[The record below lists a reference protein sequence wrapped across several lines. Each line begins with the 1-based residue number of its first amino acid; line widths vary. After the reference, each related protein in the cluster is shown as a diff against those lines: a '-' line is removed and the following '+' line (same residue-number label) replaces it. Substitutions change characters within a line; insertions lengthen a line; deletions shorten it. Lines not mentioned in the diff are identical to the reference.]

1 MTDEV
6 RLIPIRR
13 IPEARPG
20 DSVAELVLTGMAAS
34 GLTGEEGDVLVVTQK
49 LVSKAEGRV
58 VALAGIEPSPF
69 AIAYGQRWGRDPRQI
84 ELVLRES
91 ARIVRMDRGLIIAE
105 THHGFVCANAGVD
118 LSNVPAGY
126 AALLPLDP
134 DRSAAQIREELGE
147 RVGWTPA
154 VIVSDTFG
162 RAWRNGIVNVAIG
175 VAGMR
180 PLRDYRGQRDPFGN
194 ELRVT
199 VIAIADELAAAAELV
214 MGKTEGCPAVIV
226 RGFRYEPGEGSA
238 RELLIPAERD
248 LFR

>member
-49 LVSKAEGRV
+49 LVSKAEGRL
-58 VALAGIEPSPF
+58 VALAEIEPSLF
-69 AIAYGQRWGRDPRQI
+69 AIALGQRWERDPRQI

-118 LSNVPAGY
+118 LSNVPPGY

-134 DRSAAQIREELGE
+134 DRSAARIREELGE
-147 RVGWTPA
+147 RAGWTPA

-238 RELLIPAERD
+238 RELLMPAERD